1 MAAVARHS
9 RRTSPTRRPVSAL
22 FDAIEDRFG
31 RLDVVVHTAGIN
43 HPVPLIDLDL
53 ADFDAIHRINVRGT
67 FVVDQQA
74 ARRVRDGGSI
84 VNISSSMVRFAPP
97 GLSAYAASK
106 AAVDALTRI
115 LAKELRGRDITVN
128 AVAPG
133 PTATEAFLHS
143 TPADEQEQL
152 AALPPLGRLGTPGR
166 RRRRRVV
173 PGRADRAMG
182 QRPGGLRQRRIRLTG
197 PSDTDRDG
205 IGMLLKGKSIVV
217 TGGNSGIGKAIVLA
231 AAAEGANVVVD
242 YRMHPDY
249 AAEVVAAAGRAG
261 GRAVGVEAD
270 VSRTEDLH
278 RIIQTAVENFG
289 RLDVLVSNAGI
300 ETRTSLL
307 ETSEADFDKVLAV
320 NLKSAFFGAQF
331 AAQQFMAQAS
341 GGLIVTISSTHEDWP
356 MPGNIAYCV
365 SKGGAKMLT
374 RTAGVEL
381 GSLGI
386 RFVNIAPGA
395 VSTPINAV
403 TEMTPELLK
412 QLNEAIPLGRIAQAA
427 EIADVVVFLS
437 SDRAGYVNATTVTV
451 DGGLSQSSVGL

>member
-1 MAAVARHS
+1 M
-9 RRTSPTRRPVSAL
+9 L
-22 FDAIEDRFG
+22 
-31 RLDVVVHTAGIN
+31 
-43 HPVPLIDLDL
+43 L
-53 ADFDAIHRINVRGT
+53 AD
-67 FVVDQQA
+67 
-74 ARRVRDGGSI
+74 
-84 VNISSSMVRFAPP
+84 
-97 GLSAYAASK
+97 
-106 AAVDALTRI
+106 
-115 LAKELRGRDITVN
+115 
-128 AVAPG
+128 
-133 PTATEAFLHS
+133 
-143 TPADEQEQL
+143 
-152 AALPPLGRLGTPGR
+152 
-166 RRRRRVV
+166 
-173 PGRADRAMG
+173 
-182 QRPGGLRQRRIRLTG
+182 
-197 PSDTDRDG
+197 
-205 IGMLLKGKSIVV
+205 KSIVV

-249 AAEVVAAAGRAG
+249 AAEVIAAAGQAG

-320 NLKSAFFGAQF
+320 NLKSAFFGAQL
-331 AAQQFMAQAS
+331 AAQQFMAQGS
-341 GGLIVTISSTHEDWP
+341 GGLVVTISSTHEDWA

-386 RFVNIAPGA
+386 RFVNVAPGA

-403 TEMTPELLK
+403 TEMDPELLRR
-412 QLNEAIPLGRIAQAA
+412 LNGAIPLGRIGQAA
-427 EIADVVVFLS
+427 EIADVVVFLA
-437 SDRAGYVNATTVTV
+437 SDKAGYLNATTVTV